1 MMKIAFLNAFPN
13 LSHSAEREF
22 IQRCVAVLPK
32 LGHLAIE
39 VTTSDD
45 IIAFDPTFV
54 VITHEF
60 AAKTT
65 PHYAVG
71 LLWGPTQF
79 YKDDPERVKAIRSWD
94 LVVPINAATRNF
106 ARDIHFPM
114 RHLNSVSD
122 LNFYPSA
129 AISELELPDPL
140 TLSLAYVGANWDGSR
155 HEHLFRALAETV
167 DLHVYGPP
175 NAWAHLQECYRGPL
189 PFDGDAVTRTLNRH
203 GVVLAIHKTAHIEEG
218 TPNMR
223 VFEGCAAKCLVITD
237 PLQPLVDI
245 FADSLHYIDASRS
258 PRALAREIADI
269 MSTYTSDSAR
279 YVDAVNRV
287 DAIFRSKVSLERLL
301 SSLVEDVTERLRS
314 SRMAEIVDAEG
325 PEVTVIIRC
334 GSRPLSMIQRAVASL
349 RSQSYKRI
357 GILFARFAEIAGFSA
372 WLDVLREDA
381 RFLFVTDLPT
391 PGSGVRSTAMWA
403 GLRAIETEFFCML
416 DDDDALFPNH
426 LSNLVGVLQKNPHIS
441 VAYSGVIREEEDGL
455 FLNEH
460 VRFKGDLAVE
470 IRERRELKFFDDFN
484 IDRLLRFDNYI
495 QSNAWLARKR
505 VLTQDVLADPELEV
519 SEDMYFY
526 LLLASR
532 HQFRFSGAVSAIWNW
547 RSMAGDNSMTSV
559 SQYRWELNGE
569 RLLRRLSQVGFSAGF
584 QGRDVLGRGLLSSRP
599 NISVEQTI
607 ATEEQHGTN
616 QEQRRV
622 IAGGAHLKAA
632 HEYDFG
638 YSLDFSTARLPSFI
652 ADAHGLSGS
661 ESWGR
666 WTVGP
671 KMVLRFRKPLPRA
684 FSLQIRGYAFDS
696 NHEKPIT
703 VTVGRTETSLVM
715 SATLKDGRYCLDI
728 DNKDGADFIS
738 FRVPN
743 PEAPANL
750 WPGLSNDTRKLGLAL
765 IRMDLIESDPRHQG

>member
-1 MMKIAFLNAFPN
+1 MKIALLNAFPN

-22 IQRCVAVLPK
+22 IQRCLAVFPK
-32 LGHLAIE
+32 LGHVAIE
-39 VTTSDD
+39 VTTSDN
-45 IIAFDPTFV
+45 IIAFDPAFV

-60 AAKTT
+60 VAKTT
-65 PHYAVG
+65 AHYTVG

-129 AISELELPDPL
+129 VAAELRLPDPL
-140 TLSLAYVGANWDGSR
+140 TLSLAYVGAHWDGSR
-155 HEHLFRALAETV
+155 HEHLFRALAELV

-175 NAWAHLQECYRGPL
+175 QAWAHMQDYYRGPL
-189 PFDGDAVTRTLNRH
+189 PFDGDAVIRTLNRH
-203 GVVLAIHKTAHIEEG
+203 GVVLAIHKTAHVEEG
-218 TPNMR
+218 TPSMR

-237 PLQPLVDI
+237 PLQPLLDI
-245 FADSLHYIDASRS
+245 FGDSLHYIDGSRS
-258 PRALAREIADI
+258 PRAVARAVADI
-269 MSTYTSDSAR
+269 MDTYISDPAR
-279 YVDAVNRV
+279 YIDAVNRIN
-287 DAIFRSKVSLERLL
+287 AIFRTKVSLERLL
-301 SSLVEDVTERLRS
+301 SCLVDDVAERLRT
-314 SRMAEIVDAEG
+314 SRIAEIGAADG
-325 PEVTVIIRC
+325 PAVTVIIRC

-349 RSQSYKRI
+349 ASQSYKRI
-357 GILFARFAEIAGFSA
+357 GILFARFGEIAGFST
-372 WLDVLREDA
+372 WLESLREGA

-391 PGSGVRSTAMWA
+391 PGFGVRSTAMWT

-416 DDDDALFPNH
+416 DDDDTLFPNH
-426 LSNLVGVLQKNPHIS
+426 LSNLVSLLQRNPHIS
-441 VAYSGVIREEEDGL
+441 IAYSGVIREEEDGI
-455 FLNEH
+455 FLNDH
-460 VRFKGDLAVE
+460 VRFKGDLRLE

-505 VLTQDVLADPELEV
+505 VLTSDVLDDPELEV

-532 HQFRFSGAVSAIWNW
+532 HQFLFSGAVSAVWNW
-547 RSMAGDNSMTSV
+547 RSVASDNSMTSV
-559 SQYRWELNGE
+559 SQYRWESNGE
-569 RLLRRLSQVGFSAGF
+569 RLVRRLSQISFPGGF
-584 QGRDVLGRGLLSSRP
+584 QGRDVLGRGLLSNRQSTAR
-599 NISVEQTI
+599 EQELT
-607 ATEEQHGTN
+607 TEDQHGSN
-616 QEQRRV
+616 HDLGPV
-622 IAGGAHLKAA
+622 IANGAHPKAT
-632 HEYDFG
+632 HECDFG
-638 YSLDFSTARLPSFI
+638 YSIDFATARLPSFI

-661 ESWGR
+661 EPWGR
-666 WTVGP
+666 WTVGS
-671 KMVLRFRKPLPRA
+671 KVILRFRRPLPRA
-684 FSLQIRGYAFDS
+684 FALQIRGYAFDS

-703 VTVGRTETSLVM
+703 VRVGRTETSLVM
-715 SATLKDGRYCLDI
+715 SAILKDGRYCINI
-728 DNKDGADFIS
+728 DNRDGADSIL

-765 IRMDLIESDPRHQG
+765 IRLDLIESDPCSQG

>member
-1 MMKIAFLNAFPN
+1 MKIAFLNAFPN

-22 IQRCVAVLPK
+22 IQRCIAVLPK
-32 LGHLAIE
+32 LGHVAIE

-65 PHYAVG
+65 AHYTVG
-71 LLWGPTQF
+71 LLWSPTQF

-106 ARDIHFPM
+106 ARDIQFPV
-114 RHLNSVSD
+114 RHLTSVSD

-129 AISELELPDPL
+129 ATTELGLPDPL
-140 TLSLAYVGANWDGSR
+140 TLSLAYVGAHWDGSR

-175 NAWAHLQECYRGPL
+175 NAWAHMQNYYRGPL
-189 PFDGDAVTRTLNRH
+189 PFDGHAVIKTLNRH
-203 GVVLAIHKTAHIEEG
+203 GIVLAIHKPAHVEEG
-218 TPNMR
+218 TPSMR

-237 PLQPLVDI
+237 PLQPLVEI
-245 FADSLHYIDASRS
+245 FADSLNYIDSRRS
-258 PRALAREIADI
+258 PRAVARAVADI
-269 MSTYTSDSAR
+269 MSTYMSDPAR

-287 DAIFRSKVSLERLL
+287 NAIFRSKISLEKLL

-314 SRMAEIVDAEG
+314 SRIAEEIDAEG
-325 PEVTVIIRC
+325 PDVTVIIRC

-349 RSQSYKRI
+349 RNQSYKRI
-357 GILFARFAEIAGFSA
+357 GILFARFAEIAGFST
-372 WLDVLREDA
+372 WLDLLREEA

-391 PGSGVRSTAMWA
+391 PASGVRSTAMWA

-426 LSNLVGVLQKNPHIS
+426 LSSLVGLLQKNPHIS
-441 VAYSGVIREEEDGL
+441 IAYSGVIREEEDGI

-460 VRFKGDLAVE
+460 LRFKGDLGQE

-495 QSNAWLARKR
+495 QSNSWLARKL
-505 VLTQDVLADPELEV
+505 VLTQDVLDDPDLEV

-532 HQFRFSGAVSAIWNW
+532 HQFLFSGAVSAVWNW
-547 RSMAGDNSMTSV
+547 RSAASDNSMTSV

-569 RLLRRLSQVGFSAGF
+569 RLLRRLSQVSFLGGF
-584 QGRDVLGRGLLSSRP
+584 QGRDVLGRGILINRP
-599 NISVEQTI
+599 NMAGEQAFVTGDG
-607 ATEEQHGTN
+607 HGSN
-616 QEQRRV
+616 QEQGRV
-622 IAGGAHLKAA
+622 IGPRGHLKAT
-632 HEYDFG
+632 HEYDLG
-638 YSLDFSTARLPSFI
+638 YSIDFSTARLPSFI
-652 ADAHGLSGS
+652 VDAHGLSGS
-661 ESWGR
+661 EPWGR
-666 WTVGP
+666 WTVGSNV
-671 KMVLRFRKPLPRA
+671 VLRFRRPLPRA
-684 FSLQIRGYAFDS
+684 FALQIRGYAFDS
-696 NHEKPIT
+696 NHQKPIT
-703 VTVGRTETSLVM
+703 VMVGRTEACLVM
-715 SATLKDGRYCLDI
+715 SATLKDGRYCVDI
-728 DNKDGADFIS
+728 NNEDSADFIL
-738 FRVPN
+738 FRIPN

-750 WPGLSNDTRKLGLAL
+750 WPGLATDTRKLGLAL
-765 IRMDLIESDPRHQG
+765 IRLDLIESDANGNA